1 MTGSLFVVCAPSGA
15 GKTSLVRA
23 LLEREPDVRL
33 SVSHT
38 TRAMRPGEEDG
49 KHYHFV
55 GRPQFE
61 QMIGRGEFLE
71 CAEVHGN
78 LYGTSQ
84 AWIREQRLRGAD
96 IVLEIDWQGA
106 QQVRRLIPDAVGIF
120 ILPPSPQTLRQRLT
134 DRRQDSAEV
143 IERRLQAARGEIA
156 HVDEFDYV
164 IINGEFSEAVGD
176 LVAIVRSA
184 RLRLDRQAERHR
196 ELINSLK

>member
-1 MTGSLFVVCAPSGA
+1 MSGNLFVICAPSGA

-23 LLEREPDVRL
+23 LLEREPGVRL

-38 TRAMRPGEEDG
+38 TRGIRPGEQDG

-55 GRPQFE
+55 TRPRFE
-61 QMIGRGEFLE
+61 EMIGRGEFLE
-71 CAEVHGN
+71 SAEVHGN

-84 AWIREQRLRGAD
+84 AWIRQQRAAGAD

-106 QQVRRLIPDAVGIF
+106 QQVRRLIPDAIGVF
-120 ILPPSPQTLRQRLT
+120 ILPPSLEALNQRLT
-134 DRRQDSAEV
+134 DRRQDSPEV
-143 IERRLQAARGEIA
+143 IQARLRAARGEIA

-164 IINGEFSEAVGD
+164 IINREFSDAVED
-176 LVAIVRSA
+176 LVAVVRSA

-196 ELINSLK
+196 DLINSLK